1 MMQTRFSSRQASQ
14 TFNGHNVTN
23 LLDRKKKLERS
34 YLRTEQEEAFKEM
47 IKVIG
52 ANGGRVRYGEVD
64 RIVKAY
70 QEAGCKGV
78 TRANLYY
85 RLSQMKK
92 KTIIGTSRESGYHIG
107 TLGKHLQ

>member
-14 TFNGHNVTN
+14 PFNGHNVTN

-52 ANGGRVRYGEVD
+52 AND
-64 RIVKAY
+64 
-70 QEAGCKGV
+70 CKSV
-78 TRANLYY
+78 
-85 RLSQMKK
+85 
-92 KTIIGTSRESGYHIG
+92 SRSWMQRRDSG
-107 TLGKHLQ
+107 

>member
-14 TFNGHNVTN
+14 PFNGHNVTN

-52 ANGGRVRYGEVD
+52 ANGG
-64 RIVKAY
+64 
-70 QEAGCKGV
+70 
-78 TRANLYY
+78 
-85 RLSQMKK
+85 
-92 KTIIGTSRESGYHIG
+92 
-107 TLGKHLQ
+107 